1 MATLEPDSPTTE
13 VKLVPKLFHNF
24 VGVYQPTD
32 ALLEYV
38 QASVPQLKN
47 IQNVHRVFEIDPAI
61 LLRSLDP
68 IATDNSPYFVIP
80 LNRMF
85 EDTRKLIRPIW
96 KEFRDFYYPEIF
108 AEKSPLNPL
117 FDYWRSNHSVEPK
130 IAVMREGII
139 DLSSIVLLVMIPIF
153 ETGDVRI
160 QASPIDGGDL
170 IPIEWHPGSVILVP
184 SKSDLILRGKGQL
197 VCQVF
202 SFAQIQFI
210 SQRS

>member
-96 KEFRDFYYPEIF
+96 KEFRDFYYPEVGSSSLLTTPF
-108 AEKSPLNPL
+108 RGPAN
-117 FDYWRSNHSVEPK
+117 
-130 IAVMREGII
+130 I
-139 DLSSIVLLVMIPIF
+139 DLRSSQKSLPSIHYST
-153 ETGDVRI
+153 TGDQI
-160 QASPIDGGDL
+160 TASNR
-170 IPIEWHPGSVILVP
+170 
-184 SKSDLILRGKGQL
+184 K
-197 VCQVF
+197 
-202 SFAQIQFI
+202 
-210 SQRS
+210 